1 MKNKDGG
8 KGGLNR
14 EGGLINFPPLKRGG
28 LFERGGLTED
38 LRYVKNDINYL
49 CSIIARKLNS

>member
-8 KGGLNR
+8 EGEGGLNR

-28 LFERGGLTED
+28 LNRGFT
-38 LRYVKNDINYL
+38 VVVWF
-49 CSIIARKLNS
+49 S